1 MKNKI
6 KNIFLLII
14 GDGNSVVV
22 LKQLVKSLALENY
35 VELKA
40 WVGHQSLKKFIQESN
55 VCIIPQPFNDYINTT
70 IPHKLFEYMS
80 QAKPVIVSDAKPLK
94 RIVEET
100 GAGLVFN
107 SYDQV
112 SFAEQVLKI
121 YADPADFGENGKF
134 AVEKKYNWEI
144 EEKKLFS
151 VYYSLN

>member
-1 MKNKI
+1 ME
-6 KNIFLLII
+6 
-14 GDGNSVVV
+14 D
-22 LKQLVKSLALENY
+22 Y
-35 VELKA
+35 VELKT
-40 WVGHQSLKKFIQESN
+40 WVGHQNLRKYFEESN
-55 VCIIPQPFNDYINTT
+55 VCVIPQPYNDYINTT

-121 YADPADFGENGKF
+121 YADPSDFLVKMVNLLSKKNITGKL
-134 AVEKKYNWEI
+134 KKKNFLAFTI
-144 EEKKLFS
+144 H
-151 VYYSLN
+151 